1 MEKIVQRHLKDIR
14 SMLGWS
20 QEKMANKFGC
30 TRQNIAVL
38 ESHKTHMSR
47 TQVYALL
54 YIIEHI
60 EKRLDVINFINVI
73 TMGAIK

>member
-1 MEKIVQRHLKDIR
+1 
-14 SMLGWS
+14 
-20 QEKMANKFGC
+20 MANKFGC

-60 EKRLDVINFINVI
+60 EKRVDVINFINVI